1 MLSPRHKTELVSE
14 LIRHEGFR
22 KHPYK
27 CTADKLTIGV
37 GRNLDDVGITKAEAM
52 VLLENDVATY
62 QAAAE
67 SFVGNEEAW
76 ALMGEE
82 RQAVVVNMAFNLGA
96 VRLGY
101 FKKFRKALV
110 ERNYVAAA
118 KEMLDSKWARQV
130 GGRSGELALRMETG
144 KWA

>member
-1 MLSPRHKTELVSE
+1 MLSPRHKTDLVSE

-27 CTADKLTIGV
+27 CTAGVWTIGV
-37 GRNLDDVGITKAEAM
+37 GRNLEEVGITKAEAM
-52 VLLENDVATY
+52 MLLENDVATY
-62 QAAAE
+62 QAAAK
-67 SFVGNEEAW
+67 SFVGDEEAW

-82 RQAVVVNMAFNLGA
+82 RQAVVINMAFNLGA
-96 VRLGY
+96 TRLGY
-101 FKKFRKALV
+101 FKNFRKALL

-118 KEMLDSKWARQV
+118 KEMLDSRWAKQV

-144 KWA
+144 RWN